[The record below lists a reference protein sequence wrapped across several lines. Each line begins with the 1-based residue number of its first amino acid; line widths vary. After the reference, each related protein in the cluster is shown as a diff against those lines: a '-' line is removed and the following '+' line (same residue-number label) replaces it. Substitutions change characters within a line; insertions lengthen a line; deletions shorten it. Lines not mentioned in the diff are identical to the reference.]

1 MLVSEILEPYLGQS
15 MTYIQTYLIELVEF
29 ATEGAIVDVSMGGN
43 EASTCEERRDGLH
56 VGRGGMR
63 PD

>member
-1 MLVSEILEPYLGQS
+1 MIYWNHIYAGRCLYSHTL
-15 MTYIQTYLIELVEF
+15 LIELVEF
-29 ATEGAIVDVSMGGN
+29 ATDGAIVDVSMGGN
-43 EASTCEERRDGLH
+43 EASTCEERRDGLN